1 MPTATCLTPLTAII
15 ITESFLVSLG
25 VGLCF
30 IDLLPL
36 LAVDIYSTVNK
47 FVRLDV
53 KLEFPC
59 LYFLLTLTLDRV
71 QKIKLIVIVNYIKR
85 MKRYLPRP
93 MSAWVVGTL

>member
-47 FVRLDV
+47 FVRLDLI
-53 KLEFPC
+53 KIRFNKIRIS
-59 LYFLLTLTLDRV
+59 LL
-71 QKIKLIVIVNYIKR
+71 I
-85 MKRYLPRP
+85 LPFDFN
-93 MSAWVVGTL
+93 S